1 MTVPVLLMPG
11 RMTEH
16 VMESC
21 KTRFDLVRL
30 WEFDHPEHVLRRR
43 AREVVAIAT
52 AGGQPVDARLMDK
65 LPNLQIVACFG
76 VGYDYVDVAE
86 AARRSIVVTNTPDV
100 LTDDVA
106 DTALGLLLMTI
117 REMPQAERHLR
128 EGKWSSVP
136 FRLAPTTLRGR
147 TLGILGLGRIGYAIA
162 QRAEPFGVTIIYHNR
177 SPKDVPYR
185 YCSSLIEM
193 ARMVDTLI
201 IATPGGPETR
211 HLVDREV
218 LHSLGSRGVLINVAR
233 GSVVDEAA
241 LIEALRSRVILGA
254 GLDVFEH
261 EPHVPSS
268 LLSLDNVVLLPHIG
282 SASTKTRRAMGQL
295 VIDNLVSW
303 FEHGRTLSPVPETRG
318 DPVLSPE

>member
-16 VMESC
+16 VMETC
-21 KTRFDLVRL
+21 ETRFDLVKL
-30 WEFDHPEHVLRRR
+30 WEFDNAEDVLTQRGS
-43 AREVVAIAT
+43 EVRAIAT
-52 AGGQPVDARLMDK
+52 AGSRPVDVRLMDK
-65 LPNLQIVACFG
+65 LPNLQIVASFG
-76 VGYDYVDVAE
+76 VGYDSVDVAE

-128 EGKWSSVP
+128 EGKWNAAP
-136 FRLAPTTLRGR
+136 YRLAATTLRGR

-162 QRAEPFGVTIIYHNR
+162 QRAEPFGVSIRYHNR
-177 SPKDVPYR
+177 SPRDVPYR

-193 ARMVDTLI
+193 ARSVDTLI

-241 LIEALRSRVILGA
+241 LIEALQSRVILGA

-303 FEHGRTLSPVPETRG
+303 FEHGRALSPVPETRG